1 MGKIVNRCNLF
12 FVTGIDTGIGKT
24 IATGL
29 MARSFLKNG
38 INVITQKMVQTGCVK
53 VSEDIVKHR
62 EIMGIDLLH
71 VDKEGTTCPYLFEVP
86 CSPHLAAQLEDTRID
101 CMLINQATLKLQ
113 EQFDV
118 VFLEG
123 AGGLSVPLGD
133 DFTILDFVEEHQYP
147 LVIVTSSRLGS
158 INHTLNALE
167 IARSRKLVVAA
178 VVYNVVEDTDIRIV
192 RDSRDVIERYLKIN
206 NFNCPI
212 IDMGS
217 LEKYY
222 KNNTFPDFFN
232 ELMMKDSSPP
242 RTTKLF
248 KPNSSKEK
256 VSVVK
261 IVKEQ

>member
-1 MGKIVNRCNLF
+1 MEKTVNKDNLF

-24 IATGL
+24 VATGL

-53 VSEDIVKHR
+53 ISEDIVKHR
-62 EIMGIDLLH
+62 EIMGIDLH
-71 VDKEGTTCPYLFEVP
+71 YVDKDGTTCPYLFKVP

-101 CMLINQATLKLQ
+101 CRLINQATLKLQ

-147 LVIVTSSRLGS
+147 LIIVTSSRLGS

-178 VVYNVVEDTDIRIV
+178 VVYNVVGDTDVRIV
-192 RDSRDVIERYLKIN
+192 RDSRDVIERYLKAN

-222 KNNTFPDFFN
+222 ENNTFPDFFN
-232 ELMMKDSSPP
+232 ELMMQDSSPP
-242 RTTKLF
+242 
-248 KPNSSKEK
+248 
-256 VSVVK
+256 
-261 IVKEQ
+261 